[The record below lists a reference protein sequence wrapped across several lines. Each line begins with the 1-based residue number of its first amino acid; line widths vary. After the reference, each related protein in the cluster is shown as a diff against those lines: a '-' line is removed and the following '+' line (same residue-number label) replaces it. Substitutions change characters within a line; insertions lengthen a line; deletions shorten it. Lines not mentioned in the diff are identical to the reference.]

1 MKDTPA
7 MSAELRRS
15 GLAVIGDVPWGTH
28 FCQFYQTAQD
38 LLDILVPYFRAG
50 LESNEFCMW
59 ITSEPLGREA
69 AERAMQGALP
79 GFERHVRE
87 GRIEIVPYTDWYLR
101 DGQFDSQRVLD
112 AWIDKLERARAAGFE
127 GMRLSGNTFWLEK
140 ADWKTFTDYEAA
152 IDRVIGR
159 YRMLAACTYSL
170 DRCGASEVLDV
181 IRNHRFAL
189 VRRETAWEVIESADN
204 KRARE
209 GQRES
214 EEKYRLLFE
223 NMAEGFALYELVD
236 DDRGRPVDWRVL
248 EVNEAYTRHTGVT
261 RKQVVGRR
269 MSEVFPGAV
278 LEYLPGFA
286 GVVETGVPLNFETYA
301 KSVGRYQHVV
311 SFPAGGRRFA
321 NIIEDITKRRK
332 AEDALR
338 DSEERYRS
346 LFDNMTE
353 GFALHEIIT
362 DETGRP
368 CDYRFLDI
376 NPAFERLTGFR
387 RPDIMGRRVLEVLQD
402 IAPYWIETYGRVA
415 LTGQP
420 ITFERYYPAPLNR
433 WYEVHAFRPGPRQFA
448 VVFIDI
454 TMRKRTEEALLESE
468 KRLERSQGIAHLGS
482 WELDWSADRLTW
494 SDEVYR
500 IFGLLPRE
508 FEATYDAFLAAV
520 HPDDRAAVDEAY
532 RSSLRDGRDNYEIE
546 HRIVRR
552 DTGRS
557 GSSTR
562 NASISGTPPAGSSA
576 PSGWSTTSRSASV
589 ASPCARRWTSR
600 SVSASGRPSSRPR
613 KRSSWPARTAA
624 SFTSTPRSRRSTAET
639 RPPPWAGAISISSPA
654 TRAWTK

>member
-1 MKDTPA
+1 
-7 MSAELRRS
+7 MSEELRKS
-15 GLAVIGDVPWGTH
+15 GLAIIGDVPWGTH

-69 AERAMQGALP
+69 AERAMQECPSRVRTPYPEKAGSRSSRTRTGISGTGGSIPSAFSTP
-79 GFERHVRE
+79 GSTSSRRP
-87 GRIEIVPYTDWYLR
+87 GPR
-101 DGQFDSQRVLD
+101 
-112 AWIDKLERARAAGFE
+112 GFE
-127 GMRLSGNTFWLEK
+127 GLRLSGNTFWLEK

-159 YRMLAACTYSL
+159 SRMLAACTYSL

-286 GVVETGVPLNFETYA
+286 GVVETGVPLDFETYA

-368 CDYRFLDI
+368 CDYRFLDV
-376 NPAFERLTGFR
+376 NPAFERLTGLR

-402 IAPYWIETYGRVA
+402 IEPYWIETYGRVA

-454 TMRKRTEEALLESE
+454 TRRKRTEEALA
-468 KRLERSQGIAHLGS
+468 RER
-482 WELDWSADRLTW
+482 E
-494 SDEVYR
+494 
-500 IFGLLPRE
+500 
-508 FEATYDAFLAAV
+508 
-520 HPDDRAAVDEAY
+520 
-532 RSSLRDGRDNYEIE
+532 
-546 HRIVRR
+546 
-552 DTGRS
+552 
-557 GSSTR
+557 
-562 NASISGTPPAGSSA
+562 
-576 PSGWSTTSRSASV
+576 
-589 ASPCARRWTSR
+589 
-600 SVSASGRPSSRPR
+600 
-613 KRSSWPARTAA
+613 TA
-624 SFTSTPRSRRSTAET
+624 
-639 RPPPWAGAISISSPA
+639 
-654 TRAWTK
+654 